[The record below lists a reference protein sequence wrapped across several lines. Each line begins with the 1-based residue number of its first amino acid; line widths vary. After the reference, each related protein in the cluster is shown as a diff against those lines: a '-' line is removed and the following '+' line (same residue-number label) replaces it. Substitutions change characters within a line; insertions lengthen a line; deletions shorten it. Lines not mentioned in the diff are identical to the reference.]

1 MFTALA
7 SLFSNRPVRSDVA
20 MTGEITLRGLVLPI
34 GGLKEKSL
42 AAMRAGISTVII
54 PKLNEKDLV
63 DVPEE
68 AKQKLKFVPVEN
80 VDEVLAVALE
90 KDGAVLRFTEHSG
103 GLTRQKISDRE
114 TCKALHEMRSVDGN
128 VRSSTDL
135 TLARGS
141 LHRFVRPFSNRR
153 VFTEMVLTVRDA
165 KFA

>member
-7 SLFSNRPVRSDVA
+7 SLFSNTPVRPDVA

-68 AKQKLKFVPVEN
+68 AKQKLKFIPVEN
-80 VDEVLAVALE
+80 VDEALSVALE
-90 KDGAVLRFTEHSG
+90 NDGAQPASESKV
-103 GLTRQKISDRE
+103 
-114 TCKALHEMRSVDGN
+114 A
-128 VRSSTDL
+128 
-135 TLARGS
+135 
-141 LHRFVRPFSNRR
+141 
-153 VFTEMVLTVRDA
+153 
-165 KFA
+165 

>member
-7 SLFSNRPVRSDVA
+7 SLFSNRPVRPDVA

-42 AAMRAGISTVII
+42 AAMRAGITTVII

-80 VDEVLAVALE
+80 VDEVLEVALE
-90 KDGAVLRFTEHSG
+90 KNGAPSASER
-103 GLTRQKISDRE
+103 K
-114 TCKALHEMRSVDGN
+114 SV
-128 VRSSTDL
+128 
-135 TLARGS
+135 
-141 LHRFVRPFSNRR
+141 
-153 VFTEMVLTVRDA
+153 
-165 KFA
+165 

>member
-7 SLFSNRPVRSDVA
+7 SLFSNKPVRPDVA

-42 AAMRAGISTVII
+42 AAMRAGIYTVII

-68 AKQKLKFVPVEN
+68 VKQKIKFVPVEN

-90 KDGAVLRFTEHSG
+90 KNGATASESK
-103 GLTRQKISDRE
+103 T
-114 TCKALHEMRSVDGN
+114 A
-128 VRSSTDL
+128 
-135 TLARGS
+135 
-141 LHRFVRPFSNRR
+141 
-153 VFTEMVLTVRDA
+153 
-165 KFA
+165 